1 MLRQPLGPRLLAE
14 TARPAAADRRT
25 ATLAPRAGRVASSLL
40 LACSVPCNQR
50 NQQRSKRW
58 DGLIAGLVCTTKKKI
73 EG

>member
-1 MLRQPLGPRLLAE
+1 VLRQPLGPRLLAE

-50 NQQRSKRW
+50 NQQRSTDHLRV
-58 DGLIAGLVCTTKKKI
+58 GVHNKKKS
-73 EG
+73 EGKVE